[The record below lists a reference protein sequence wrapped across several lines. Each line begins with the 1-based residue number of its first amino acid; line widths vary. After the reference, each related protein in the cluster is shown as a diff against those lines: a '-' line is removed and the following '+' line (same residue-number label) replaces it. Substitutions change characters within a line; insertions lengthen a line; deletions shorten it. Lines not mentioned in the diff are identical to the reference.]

1 MNNRTAEMKKN
12 NNLNLR
18 IKIDF
23 RRLVLS
29 VLSIDSC
36 LKFISKHS

>member
-1 MNNRTAEMKKN
+1 MNIRPAEIKKH

-29 VLSIDSC
+29 IDSC
-36 LKFISKHS
+36 LKIISKHS